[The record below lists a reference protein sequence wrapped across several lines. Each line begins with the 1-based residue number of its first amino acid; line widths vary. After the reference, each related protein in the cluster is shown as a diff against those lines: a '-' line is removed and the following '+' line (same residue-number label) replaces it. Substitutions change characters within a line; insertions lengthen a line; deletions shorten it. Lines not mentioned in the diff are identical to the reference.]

1 MPLLDGYDS
10 PFDSQRVRESPP
22 LVKKDSDSDSDSQRQ
37 SQSQEA
43 FLFDSQC
50 LYCLTFQTSNDGKG
64 IIFSRNENLPFTQ
77 TRFVFE
83 SMRNNLTKQI
93 KST

>member
-1 MPLLDGYDS
+1 MPLQDSYDS

-22 LVKKDSDSDSDSQRQ
+22 LVKKDSDSDSQRQ

-50 LYCLTFQTSNDGKG
+50 LGTYITFTVGAAAV
-64 IIFSRNENLPFTQ
+64 FFCRL
-77 TRFVFE
+77 FVF
-83 SMRNNLTKQI
+83 NYD
-93 KST
+93 